1 MRSAGRSV
9 EGLAARA
16 FGRFDEVNGKRARL
30 REMHCDA
37 MAGRETGPFQ
47 PLPGKPDSRFDLAA
61 KEIPRP
67 FDLE

>member
-1 MRSAGRSV
+1 MRPAGRSV

-16 FGRFDEVNGKRARL
+16 FGRFDEVNGERARL
-30 REMHCDA
+30 REMHFDA
-37 MAGRETGPFQ
+37 MTGLESGSFQ
-47 PLPGKPDSRFDLAA
+47 PLPDKPDSGLDLAA